1 MVESRW
7 EKPSPSKEKPS
18 SVVCAQEVVP
28 VLTAAFLSCTT
39 RAKRSCCILWESLGL
54 VPYRDSSRLWIS
66 IALLHGSPSPAGHR
80 QGGGRQSLS
89 CSGSTLCSLCAGS
102 LTEPG
107 QKEALSSVLCWEEL
121 GSKEVPEARSVR
133 RGNIFYG
140 SNSQRWIKGTSFR
153 APRTFFVAEIGAA

>member
-39 RAKRSCCILWESLGL
+39 RAKRSCCILQESLGL